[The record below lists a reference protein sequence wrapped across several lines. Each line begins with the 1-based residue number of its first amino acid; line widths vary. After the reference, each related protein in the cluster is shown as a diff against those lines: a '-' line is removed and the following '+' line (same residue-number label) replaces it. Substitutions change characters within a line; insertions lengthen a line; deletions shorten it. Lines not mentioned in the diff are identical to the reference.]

1 MTLYACKIYEQTR
14 LVRDLVPCKD
24 QAGAIGLYDTVE
36 ALFFKNAGS
45 GAFAAGAEVIRPEVD
60 PYEWKEGYY
69 YPTVEQM
76 AQYISNVEALR
87 GVIAVLPST
96 PATPESMELLDYIR
110 ANEIEQILADI
121 GKLLKNMPSAWF
133 YSGEVECGEV

>member
-1 MTLYACKIYEQTR
+1 M
-14 LVRDLVPCKD
+14 
-24 QAGAIGLYDTVE
+24 
-36 ALFFKNAGS
+36 
-45 GAFAAGAEVIRPEVD
+45 IRPEVD

-121 GKLLKNMPSAWF
+121 DKLLKNMPSAWF